1 MAPVPEAVRRCSR
14 CGETTPLDEFPI
26 KSRVTGLRRV
36 WCRLCC
42 RAYGREHYWRDRD
55 PYLNKARARRRE
67 ERPRIRAAVGE
78 YLRTHPCID
87 CGETDILLLDFD
99 HRDRAAKLA
108 PVSRLAHWASLG
120 VVLSE
125 IAKCDVRCG
134 NCHRSRTATQRNWRK
149 APGFESKRRI
159 LPPPKREPRASS
171 TGRPVIEQLSIW
183 SVGFTKECPNCRRLL
198 PLHEFAFRDR
208 LRGTRQYRCRTC
220 HAQCR
225 RQHYGTNRADYILWA
240 TRQQERKYKEQTAQV
255 DLYLREHPCVDCGES
270 DIVLLEFDHVEG
282 AKVMDLSSMLGR
294 RSWRAIADEITKC
307 DVRCV
312 NCHRRRTAE
321 RFNWSK
327 RLGEDPI
334 AYNAAHAGVL

>member
-26 KSRVTGLRRV
+26 KSRVTGLRRG
-36 WCRLCC
+36 CRLCC

-149 APGFESKRRI
+149 APEFESKRRI
-159 LPPPKREPRASS
+159 LPPPKREPRAPLLVDRSS
-171 TGRPVIEQLSIW
+171 SSCPSGPSESRRSAQTAAACFLSMSSHSVIDYGARDSTAADGATPSVAASITGRIAPTTFCGRPANRNAS
-183 SVGFTKECPNCRRLL
+183 
-198 PLHEFAFRDR
+198 
-208 LRGTRQYRCRTC
+208 TRSR
-220 HAQCR
+220 
-225 RQHYGTNRADYILWA
+225 
-240 TRQQERKYKEQTAQV
+240 
-255 DLYLREHPCVDCGES
+255 P
-270 DIVLLEFDHVEG
+270 
-282 AKVMDLSSMLGR
+282 R
-294 RSWRAIADEITKC
+294 RSICICGSTPAW
-307 DVRCV
+307 
-312 NCHRRRTAE
+312 TAE
-321 RFNWSK
+321 SRTSSYSSLITS
-327 RLGEDPI
+327 RAPR
-334 AYNAAHAGVL
+334 